1 MSFDFSRLKNLNNK
15 SKDELYG
22 WTERENPGTR
32 QYTAAMTELARRKK
46 RDNQI
51 RLVIGF
57 SIAAL
62 LLVAAWISR
71 LGG

>member
-1 MSFDFSRLKNLNNK
+1 MSFDLSRLKNLNKK

-22 WTERENPGTR
+22 WTERENPGTK
-32 QYTAAMTELARRKK
+32 QHTAAMTELARRKK
-46 RDNQI
+46 RDDQI
-51 RLVIGF
+51 RLIIGI